1 MKQQNI
7 NPFSSISLKLTAD
20 AIEWLSGTTTDN
32 DGNEIRNI
40 DIFTGLL
47 KEMRTAAGY
56 DGTYRRPLNLK
67 PGQAQFS
74 EIGLAERWKL
84 GRKKMHNI
92 LARMET
98 AGLVAIYNSRIGS
111 TVSFSCIMGWK
122 NSDGKLVSNGFFAD
136 REPNQMCHEYPEV
149 QV

>member
-1 MKQQNI
+1 MKQQSI
-7 NPFSSISLKLTAD
+7 YPFSSISLKLMAD
-20 AIEWLSGTTTDN
+20 AIEWLSGTMTDN

-40 DIFTGLL
+40 DIFNGLL

-74 EIGLAERWKL
+74 EIGLAERWNF

-92 LARMET
+92 LFKME
-98 AGLVAIYNSRIGS
+98 AVGLVEIYNSRIGS
-111 TVSFSCIMGWK
+111 AITFSCVTDWETPDK
-122 NSDGKLVSNGFFAD
+122 
-136 REPNQMCHEYPEV
+136 PEDDSEINNR
-149 QV
+149 

>member
-7 NPFSSISLKLTAD
+7 YPFSSISLKLKAD
-20 AIEWLSGTTTDN
+20 AVEWLSGTTTDN

-40 DIFTGLL
+40 DIFNGLM
-47 KEMRTAAGY
+47 KEMRTNAGY

-74 EIGLAERWKL
+74 EIGLAERWNL

-92 LARMET
+92 LSKMED
-98 AGLVAIYNSRIGS
+98 AGLVEIYNSRIGS
-111 TVSFSCIMGWK
+111 AITFSCVTGWETPDK
-122 NSDGKLVSNGFFAD
+122 PIDDSEIND
-136 REPNQMCHEYPEV
+136 R
-149 QV
+149 

>member
-92 LARMET
+92 LSRMV
-98 AGLVAIYNSRIGS
+98 AVGLVEIYNSRIGS
-111 TVSFSCIMGWK
+111 VITFSCVTGWETPDK
-122 NSDGKLVSNGFFAD
+122 PIDDSEIND
-136 REPNQMCHEYPEV
+136 R
-149 QV
+149 

>member
-92 LARMET
+92 LSRMV
-98 AGLVAIYNSRIGS
+98 AVGLVEIYNSRIGS
-111 TVSFSCIMGWK
+111 AITFSCVTGWETPDK
-122 NSDGKLVSNGFFAD
+122 PDDDSEIKD
-136 REPNQMCHEYPEV
+136 R
-149 QV
+149 

>member
-92 LARMET
+92 LSRME
-98 AGLVAIYNSRIGS
+98 AVGLVEIYNSRIGS
-111 TVSFSCIMGWK
+111 VITFSCVTGWETPNK
-122 NSDGKLVSNGFFAD
+122 PIDDSEIND
-136 REPNQMCHEYPEV
+136 R
-149 QV
+149 

>member
-40 DIFTGLL
+40 DIFNGLL
-47 KEMRTAAGY
+47 REMRIAAGY

-92 LARMET
+92 LSRMV
-98 AGLVAIYNSRIGS
+98 AVGLVEIYNSRIGS
-111 TVSFSCIMGWK
+111 AITFSCVTGWETPDK
-122 NSDGKLVSNGFFAD
+122 PDDDSEIKD
-136 REPNQMCHEYPEV
+136 R
-149 QV
+149 

>member
-40 DIFTGLL
+40 DIFNGLL
-47 KEMRTAAGY
+47 REMRIAAGY

-92 LARMET
+92 LSRMV
-98 AGLVAIYNSRIGS
+98 AVGLVEIYNSRIGS
-111 TVSFSCIMGWK
+111 AITFSCVTGWETPDK
-122 NSDGKLVSNGFFAD
+122 PIDDGETND
-136 REPNQMCHEYPEV
+136 R
-149 QV
+149 

>member
-74 EIGLAERWKL
+74 ELGLAERWKL

-92 LARMET
+92 LSRME
-98 AGLVAIYNSRIGS
+98 AVGLVEIYNSRIGS
-111 TVSFSCIMGWK
+111 VITFSCVTGWETPDK
-122 NSDGKLVSNGFFAD
+122 PIDDSEIND
-136 REPNQMCHEYPEV
+136 R
-149 QV
+149 

>member
-20 AIEWLSGTTTDN
+20 AIEWLSGTTTDT

-92 LARMET
+92 LSRMV
-98 AGLVAIYNSRIGS
+98 AVGLVEIYNSRIGS
-111 TVSFSCIMGWK
+111 VITFSCVTGWETPDK
-122 NSDGKLVSNGFFAD
+122 PIDDSEIND
-136 REPNQMCHEYPEV
+136 R
-149 QV
+149 

>member
-7 NPFSSISLKLTAD
+7 NPFSSISLKRTAD

-92 LARMET
+92 LSRMV
-98 AGLVAIYNSRIGS
+98 AVGLVEIYNSRIGS
-111 TVSFSCIMGWK
+111 VITFSCVTGWETPDK
-122 NSDGKLVSNGFFAD
+122 PIDDSEIND
-136 REPNQMCHEYPEV
+136 R
-149 QV
+149 

>member
-92 LARMET
+92 LSRMV
-98 AGLVAIYNSRIGS
+98 AVGLVEIYNSRIGS
-111 TVSFSCIMGWK
+111 VIPFSCVTGWETPDK
-122 NSDGKLVSNGFFAD
+122 PIDDSEIND
-136 REPNQMCHEYPEV
+136 R
-149 QV
+149 

>member
-67 PGQAQFS
+67 LGQAQFS

-92 LARMET
+92 LSRME
-98 AGLVAIYNSRIGS
+98 AVGLVEIYNSRIGS
-111 TVSFSCIMGWK
+111 VITFSCVTGWETPDK
-122 NSDGKLVSNGFFAD
+122 PIDDSEIND
-136 REPNQMCHEYPEV
+136 R
-149 QV
+149 

>member
-1 MKQQNI
+1 MKQQSI
-7 NPFSSISLKLTAD
+7 YPFSSISLKLTAD

-40 DIFTGLL
+40 DIFNGLL
-47 KEMRTAAGY
+47 REMRIAAGY

-92 LARMET
+92 LSRMV
-98 AGLVAIYNSRIGS
+98 AVGLVEIYMYLTFEKGP
-111 TVSFSCIMGWK
+111 G
-122 NSDGKLVSNGFFAD
+122 
-136 REPNQMCHEYPEV
+136 
-149 QV
+149 

>member
-1 MKQQNI
+1 MKQQTI
-7 NPFSSISLKLTAD
+7 TPFSSSSLKLTAE
-20 AIEWLSGTTTDN
+20 ASEWLSGTTTDN

-92 LARMET
+92 LSRMV
-98 AGLVAIYNSRIGS
+98 AVGLVEIYNSRIGS
-111 TVSFSCIMGWK
+111 AITFSCVTGWETPDK
-122 NSDGKLVSNGFFAD
+122 PDDDSEIKD
-136 REPNQMCHEYPEV
+136 R
-149 QV
+149 

>member
-1 MKQQNI
+1 MKQQSI
-7 NPFSSISLKLTAD
+7 YPFSSICLKLTAD

-40 DIFTGLL
+40 DIFNGLL
-47 KEMRTAAGY
+47 KEMRIAAGY

-74 EIGLAERWKL
+74 EIGLAERWNL

-92 LARMET
+92 LSRME
-98 AGLVAIYNSRIGS
+98 AVGLVEIYNSRIGS
-111 TVSFSCIMGWK
+111 SITFSCVTGWETPDK
-122 NSDGKLVSNGFFAD
+122 PDDDSEIND
-136 REPNQMCHEYPEV
+136 R
-149 QV
+149 

>member
-1 MKQQNI
+1 MEPRYKYT
-7 NPFSSISLKLTAD
+7 FSSISLKLTAD

-32 DGNEIRNI
+32 VGNEIRNI

-56 DGTYRRPLNLK
+56 DATYRRPLNLK

-74 EIGLAERWKL
+74 EIGLAERWNL

-92 LARMET
+92 LSRME
-98 AGLVAIYNSRIGS
+98 AVGLVEIYNSRIGS
-111 TVSFSCIMGWK
+111 AITFSCVTGWETPDK
-122 NSDGKLVSNGFFAD
+122 PD
-136 REPNQMCHEYPEV
+136 NQ
-149 QV
+149 

>member
-1 MKQQNI
+1 MEPRYKYT
-7 NPFSSISLKLTAD
+7 FSSINLKLTAD

-32 DGNEIRNI
+32 VGNEIRNI

-56 DGTYRRPLNLK
+56 DATYRRPLNLK

-74 EIGLAERWKL
+74 EIGLAERWNL

-92 LARMET
+92 LSRME
-98 AGLVAIYNSRIGS
+98 AVGLVGIYNSRIGS
-111 TVSFSCIMGWK
+111 AITFSCVTGWETPDK
-122 NSDGKLVSNGFFAD
+122 PEDDSEIND
-136 REPNQMCHEYPEV
+136 R
-149 QV
+149 

>member
-1 MKQQNI
+1 M
-7 NPFSSISLKLTAD
+7 KLTSD

-74 EIGLAERWKL
+74 EIGLAERWNL

-92 LARMET
+92 LSKMEVV
-98 AGLVAIYNSRIGS
+98 GLVEIYNSRIGS
-111 TVSFSCIMGWK
+111 AITFSCITGWEAYDK
-122 NSDGKLVSNGFFAD
+122 PDDDSKINV
-136 REPNQMCHEYPEV
+136 R
-149 QV
+149 